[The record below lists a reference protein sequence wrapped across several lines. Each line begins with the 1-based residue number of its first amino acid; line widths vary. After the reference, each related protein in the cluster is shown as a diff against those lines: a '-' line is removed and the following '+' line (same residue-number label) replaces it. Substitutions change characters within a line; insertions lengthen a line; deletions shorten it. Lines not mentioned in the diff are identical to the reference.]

1 VDVLLNFA
9 QQATGIPS
17 IGASSYYQIAA
28 GTNYTI
34 SFTTPGGITVI
45 ASLTNVELDA
55 LNVYT
60 AYLFGTSSNAQV
72 RLVRDR

>member
-1 VDVLLNFA
+1 MK
-9 QQATGIPS
+9 S
-17 IGASSYYQIAA
+17 IGASSYFSVTA

-45 ASLTNVELDA
+45 GTLTNVQLDA
-55 LNVYT
+55 SNVYT
-60 AYLFGTSSNAQV
+60 AYLFGTSASAQV